1 MEASFKE
8 NSKSDKVLVDQII
21 VLFIK
26 LKETKQGRYI
36 LIMQNFLLFVVH
48 SIKTWVLDFK
58 VNLRVKEVII

>member
-8 NSKSDKVLVDQII
+8 NSKSDKVLVDQIV

-36 LIMQNFLLFVVH
+36 LIMQNVLFFVVH
-48 SIKTWVLDFK
+48 PIKTWVLDFK

>member
-8 NSKSDKVLVDQII
+8 NRKSDKELVDQIV

-36 LIMQNFLLFVVH
+36 LIMQNVLLFVVH
-48 SIKTWVLDFK
+48 SIKTWILDFK
-58 VNLRVKEVII
+58 VNLTVKEVII

>member
-8 NSKSDKVLVDQII
+8 NSKSDKVLVDQIV

-36 LIMQNFLLFVVH
+36 LIMQNVLLFVVH
-48 SIKTWVLDFK
+48 SIKTWILDFK
-58 VNLRVKEVII
+58 VNLTVKEVII

>member
-8 NSKSDKVLVDQII
+8 NRKSDKELVDQIV

-36 LIMQNFLLFVVH
+36 LIMQNVLFFVVH
-48 SIKTWVLDFK
+48 PIKTWVLDFK
-58 VNLRVKEVII
+58 VNLRVKEMII

>member
-1 MEASFKE
+1 METSFKK

-36 LIMQNFLLFVVH
+36 LIMQNFLLFVAH

-58 VNLRVKEVII
+58 VNLRVKELII

>member
-8 NSKSDKVLVDQII
+8 NSKSDKELVDQIV

-36 LIMQNFLLFVVH
+36 LIMQNVLLFVVH
-48 SIKTWVLDFK
+48 SIKTWILDFK
-58 VNLRVKEVII
+58 VNLTVKEVII

>member
-8 NSKSDKVLVDQII
+8 NSKSDKVLVDQIV

-36 LIMQNFLLFVVH
+36 LIMQNVLLFVVH
-48 SIKTWVLDFK
+48 SIKAWVLDFK